1 MNFIQRKVMT
11 AKSKYAIADFDR
23 VKTEFL
29 DDVVATV
36 EMEETPPPRVD
47 LELGSD
53 RHHNCPE

>member
-1 MNFIQRKVMT
+1 MPST
-11 AKSKYAIADFDR
+11 DFDR

-36 EMEETPPPRVD
+36 EMEEIPRVD

-53 RHHNCPE
+53 RHQNCPE